1 MDPSTKPK
9 RLALVI
15 AHLGPGGAQRVVA
28 TAANAFA
35 EQGVETHVVT
45 VLDDHA
51 DAYKLDPLVRRHWVK
66 HSKKLIGKPTP
77 QEGPNSSSDL
87 EIRKEL
93 IQKFVF
99 TNSIQNMVRRPLNA
113 VRFGITL
120 NARVRSLRRVIRS
133 INPDAVLSFLTQ
145 TNILTIL
152 ATRGL
157 AVRTLVSERNDPRLQ
172 KTRRRVAFLRKLTY
186 PWADVVTANTYGALE
201 AMESFVPKSDLAFL
215 PNLLRLQDASPS
227 TCFAGPAFVTVT
239 RLVEQK
245 GVDILLKAAAQAF
258 EHLPQWRLAIVGDGP
273 LQAKLKLLASE
284 LGIETRVDWHGHV
297 EDPIALI
304 RSADVFVLTSR
315 FEGSPNALLEAMAC
329 GLPSI
334 VSNASPGPVELMGTE
349 AGLIVPT
356 ENIGATARAMITL
369 AQDQEMRKRLGAAA
383 FDRTSLHHL
392 DNAIQV
398 WRDLLRV

>member
-1 MDPSTKPK
+1 MDSNTKPK

-35 EQGVETHVVT
+35 EQGIETHVVT
-45 VLDDHA
+45 ILDDPP
-51 DAYKLDPLVRRHWVK
+51 DAYKLDPRAIRHWVT
-66 HSKKLIGKPTP
+66 SSEKKIEKPTRE
-77 QEGPNSSSDL
+77 EGLKSSSAL
-87 EIRKEL
+87 EIPRKA
-93 IQKFVF
+93 IQKSAF
-99 TNSIQNMVRRPLNA
+99 TNSIQNMVQRPLNA

-120 NARVRSLRRVIRS
+120 NTRVRSLRRVIRS
-133 INPDAVLSFLTQ
+133 IKPDAVLSFLTQ

-157 AVRTLVSERNDPRLQ
+157 ATRTLVSERNDPRLQ
-172 KTRRRVAFLRKLTY
+172 KTRRRVAVLRKLTY
-186 PWADVVTANTYGALE
+186 PLADVVTANTYGALQ
-201 AMESFVPKSDLAFL
+201 AMESFVPKADLAFL
-215 PNLLRLQDASPS
+215 PNPLRLPDSSSP
-227 TCFAGPAFVTVT
+227 TCSAGPAFITVT

-258 EHLPQWRLAIVGDGP
+258 QRLPQWRLAIVGDGP
-273 LQAKLKLLASE
+273 LYAELRLLASE
-284 LGIETRVDWHGHV
+284 LGIEARVDWHGHV
-297 EDPIALI
+297 EDPVALI
-304 RSADVFVLTSR
+304 RAADVFILTSR

-334 VSNASPGPVELMGTE
+334 VSNASPGPMELMGPE
-349 AGLIVPT
+349 AGLIVPA

-369 AQDQEMRKRLGAAA
+369 AQDREMRERLGAAA
-383 FDRTSLHHL
+383 FDRTSLHQL

-398 WRDLLRV
+398 WRELLRV